1 MAQIGILQA
10 TILENIH
17 NLAYLLLDPGVPR
30 KRAVSFGVADR
41 SHFYIATE
49 IENTGSNLLSM
60 KLKSDFSIGIA

>member
-1 MAQIGILQA
+1 MAPIGILQA

-17 NLAYLLLDPGVPR
+17 NLPLLLDPGMPR

-60 KLKSDFSIGIA
+60 KLKSDFSVGIA